1 MALEFPKSFPSW
13 VYGPDGQAKLLDG
26 PNAFAAL
33 DPAQWA
39 DSPADWFAAPVQ
51 EPAPFVNDEQPEPP
65 ERTVA
70 ITIVDAPEAT
80 ISSEEIADILDG
92 EVNVG
97 ESANVP
103 FEAPAP
109 EPVSAPVK
117 RGPGRPRKVQA

>member
-39 DSPADWFAAPVQ
+39 DSPADWCAAPVQ
-51 EPAPFVNDEQPEPP
+51 EPAPFVNNEQPEPLDP
-65 ERTVA
+65 LEEQIDLTA
-70 ITIVDAPEAT
+70 IDVPAL
-80 ISSEEIADILDG
+80 SSEEIAAILDG
-92 EVNVG
+92 EAEPV
-97 ESANVP
+97 A
-103 FEAPAP
+103 EAPAP
-109 EPVSAPVK
+109 EPVPAPVK